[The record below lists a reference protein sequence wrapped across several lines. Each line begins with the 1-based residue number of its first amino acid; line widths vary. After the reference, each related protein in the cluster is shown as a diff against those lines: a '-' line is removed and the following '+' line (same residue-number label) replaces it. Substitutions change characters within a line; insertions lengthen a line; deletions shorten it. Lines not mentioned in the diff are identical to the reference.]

1 MSDWVKKKRKEKE
14 EDDGSSEGEHGR
26 SDSRSELI
34 RSVVRIIGPR
44 FYFYLQGEG
53 DEETKQK
60 LWKELLNKATA
71 EE

>member
-1 MSDWVKKKRKEKE
+1 MSDWVKKKRKERE
-14 EDDGSSEGEHGR
+14 EDDGSS
-26 SDSRSELI
+26 D
-34 RSVVRIIGPR
+34 
-44 FYFYLQGEG
+44 GEG

>member
-1 MSDWVKKKRKEKE
+1 MDGRIFGPKYYIYVK
-14 EDDGSSEGEHGR
+14 GE
-26 SDSRSELI
+26 S
-34 RSVVRIIGPR
+34 
-44 FYFYLQGEG
+44 

>member
-14 EDDGSSEGEHGR
+14 EDDGSSEGERGR
-26 SDSRSELI
+26 PNRSSPWSGF
-34 RSVVRIIGPR
+34 SVQN
-44 FYFYLQGEG
+44 FTFYLEGEG

>member
-14 EDDGSSEGEHGR
+14 EDDGSSEGERGR
-26 SDSRSELI
+26 SL
-34 RSVVRIIGPR
+34 VRIFSPK
-44 FYFYLQGEG
+44 FYFYLEGEG